1 MEDKNSNNMLK
12 KAVAEERLK
21 AVPFFE
27 DAPCYPVKELVRMW
41 RLGRQL
47 EAETDNKTCMAQL
60 REFCML
66 RDSLQKKENAPQRI
80 YLWSDGRMPV
90 MTEYEDNSDCRYNHN
105 PDFRP
110 YLYEMLL
117 PEGKEPKGAVVVC
130 AGGDHGDCV
139 LSEGYQT
146 CLDFNEMGYHSFL
159 LLNRTNRRPWTGQ
172 ECGADVARAIRMI
185 RASAGRYGIRE
196 NQVAFAGF
204 SNGGLTGEACI
215 RYYSGTQRT
224 ADHFPDYREDELD
237 RYYGAPDA
245 FLCIY
250 GPRYK
255 GAAFDYTN
263 VVYPP
268 VFFAVGREDSA
279 LDNLNAVLPDL
290 LAHGVE
296 TEVHTFA
303 GVPHGQGGI
312 TIVGEKTYPNFQL
325 WLQLADV
332 FLQDV
337 FQRQR
342 QK

>member
-60 REFCML
+60 QEFCML

-185 RASAGRYGIRE
+185 RASAGRYGSGKTRWPLR
-196 NQVAFAGF
+196 AFP
-204 SNGGLTGEACI
+204 
-215 RYYSGTQRT
+215 T
-224 ADHFPDYREDELD
+224 A
-237 RYYGAPDA
+237 A
-245 FLCIY
+245 
-250 GPRYK
+250 
-255 GAAFDYTN
+255 
-263 VVYPP
+263 
-268 VFFAVGREDSA
+268 
-279 LDNLNAVLPDL
+279 
-290 LAHGVE
+290 
-296 TEVHTFA
+296 
-303 GVPHGQGGI
+303 
-312 TIVGEKTYPNFQL
+312 
-325 WLQLADV
+325 
-332 FLQDV
+332 
-337 FQRQR
+337 
-342 QK
+342 

>member
-1 MEDKNSNNMLK
+1 MKNNKDNVLLEK
-12 KAVAEERLK
+12 EIAEERRK
-21 AVPFFE
+21 AVPVFE
-27 DAPCYPVKELVRMW
+27 DSPCYPVEQLVRL
-41 RLGRQL
+41 RHLGRQL
-47 EAETDNKTCMAQL
+47 EAEADSETRRGLLQ
-60 REFCML
+60 EFCIL
-66 RDSLQKKENAPQRI
+66 RDSLQRKEDAPERI
-80 YLWSDGRMPV
+80 YLWPDGRMPV
-90 MTEYEDNSDCRYNHN
+90 MTPYDDNSDCRYNHN

-117 PEGKEPKGAVVVC
+117 PAGQKPKGAVLVC

-159 LLNRTNRRPWTGQ
+159 LLNRTNRLPWTQQ
-172 ECGADVARAIRMI
+172 ECGADTARAIRMI
-185 RASAGRYGIRE
+185 RAAAGAYGVGE

-224 ADHFPDYREDELD
+224 VDHFAGYIEDELD
-237 RYYGAPDA
+237 GYYGAPDA

-255 GAAFDYTN
+255 GAEFDYTE

-279 LDNLNAVLPDL
+279 MDNLNAVLPDL

-312 TIVGEKTYPNFQL
+312 TVMGENRCSNFQL
-325 WLQLADV
+325 WLPLADA
-332 FLQDV
+332 FLQDI
-337 FQRQR
+337 FQKQG
-342 QK
+342 KE

>member
-1 MEDKNSNNMLK
+1 M
-12 KAVAEERLK
+12 
-21 AVPFFE
+21 
-27 DAPCYPVKELVRMW
+27 
-41 RLGRQL
+41 
-47 EAETDNKTCMAQL
+47 
-60 REFCML
+60 
-66 RDSLQKKENAPQRI
+66 
-80 YLWSDGRMPV
+80 
-90 MTEYEDNSDCRYNHN
+90 
-105 PDFRP
+105 
-110 YLYEMLL
+110 
-117 PEGKEPKGAVVVC
+117 
-130 AGGDHGDCV
+130 
-139 LSEGYQT
+139 
-146 CLDFNEMGYHSFL
+146 
-159 LLNRTNRRPWTGQ
+159 
-172 ECGADVARAIRMI
+172 
-185 RASAGRYGIRE
+185 
-196 NQVAFAGF
+196 
-204 SNGGLTGEACI
+204 
-215 RYYSGTQRT
+215 
-224 ADHFPDYREDELD
+224 EDELD

-255 GAAFDYTN
+255 GAAVDYTN

-303 GVPHGQGGI
+303 GVPHVQGGI